1 MKYDKACCNKIV
13 GNLIKDERQKQKI
26 TLAELSAGIMTG
38 GNLCRIENGKR
49 ECDEA
54 TIKRLTDRL
63 GMVYEEQG
71 KYVFYDDY
79 EEWQRR
85 WQIIYA
91 IESNNIGGARGF
103 IDEYE
108 QLYCS
113 NIVRMQFAK
122 LMKIQCRIEEN
133 KAVDRVEALTDKAIC
148 LLYKEALKLTVPVQ
162 AGISLKK
169 LYLSVDELNIVLEYR
184 FYNSEKNIGSLEEIL
199 EYLDNSR
206 FSLAAKSMLYPKAVV
221 YMYRLM
227 VKNGIES
234 GIIDGTNKEIG
245 NKMYKYCEKALS
257 ILQEKAVR
265 YYYTE
270 ILEIRKTLLVAG
282 YGDGDRENML
292 IHTDEWLAAIY
303 SLCNKHGVWEYTTNN
318 CYFYKENSVYNI
330 GTVVNI
336 RRKMLRMTMK
346 ELYEG
351 VCSEKTLRNLEHN
364 RAGTHR
370 DIAEELL
377 GRLGLPAG
385 YHRMGIIT
393 DKRETIEL
401 YTQWKRLSREFKF
414 AECREIMNELEKQ
427 LSSNI
432 VNRQFVEWGKNI
444 VAYEL
449 KELDYIT
456 YIEKMSDCLG
466 ITIRIEDILSA
477 KSIYLSNNEKGI
489 LYQIS
494 AKYKYNGDDSSA
506 FKYIE
511 PIYRNL
517 KECTDIDIQENIK
530 DYEFY
535 MTFAASI
542 LGSLGKYEESNII
555 SNKIIRAQLQ
565 YGRIGEIYYNLFN
578 IAWNKNE
585 VSHNKKAY
593 TDSLYQCMLCSQMC
607 NDVYFE
613 NRYRAR
619 MTYFLI
625 G

>member
-1 MKYDKACCNKIV
+1 MVNSMKYDKACCNKIV

-26 TLAELSAGIMTG
+26 TLAELSAGIMTD

-113 NIVRMQFAK
+113 SVVRMQFAK

-133 KAVDRVEALTDKAIC
+133 ETVDRTEALTDKSI
-148 LLYKEALKLTVPVQ
+148 
-162 AGISLKK
+162 
-169 LYLSVDELNIVLEYR
+169 DELNIVLEYR
-184 FYNSEKNIGSLEEIL
+184 FYNSEKNIGLLEEIL
-199 EYLDNSR
+199 GYLDISR
-206 FSLAAKSMLYPKAVV
+206 FSLAAKAMLYPKAVV

-227 VKNGIES
+227 VKNGIDSE
-234 GIIDGTNKEIG
+234 IMDGANKEIG
-245 NKMYKYCEKALS
+245 NKIYKYCEKALS
-257 ILQEKAVR
+257 MLQEKAVR

-270 ILEIRKTLLVAG
+270 ILEIRRTLLVAG

-292 IHTDEWLAAIY
+292 IHTDEWLAAIR
-303 SLCNKHGVWEYTTNN
+303 SLCNKQGLWEYTTNS

-336 RRKMLRMTMK
+336 RRKMLGMTMK
-346 ELYEG
+346 ELYEC

-377 GRLGLPAG
+377 GKLGLPAG

-466 ITIRIEDILSA
+466 ITIRIEDILS
-477 KSIYLSNNEKGI
+477 SENIYLSYIEKEI

-494 AKYKYNGDDSSA
+494 AKYKYNGDESSA

-565 YGRIGEIYYNLFN
+565 YGRIAGINCNLSSM
-578 IAWNKNE
+578 AWNQNKVDE
-585 VSHNKKAY
+585 NKKVY
-593 TDSLYQCMLCSQMC
+593 NEQLYQCILWSQMS
-607 NDVYFE
+607 NDRYFE

-619 MTYFLI
+619 MT
-625 G
+625 

>member
-1 MKYDKACCNKIV
+1 MVNSMKYDKACCNKIV

-26 TLAELSAGIMTG
+26 TLAELSAGIMTD

-113 NIVRMQFAK
+113 SVVRMQFAK

-133 KAVDRVEALTDKAIC
+133 ETVDRTEALTDKAIC
-148 LLYKEALKLTVPVQ
+148 LLYKEALELTVPVQ
-162 AGISLKK
+162 AEISLKN
-169 LYLSVDELNIVLEYR
+169 LYLSIDELNIVLEYR
-184 FYNSEKNIGSLEEIL
+184 FYNSEKNIGLLEEIL
-199 EYLDNSR
+199 GYLDISR
-206 FSLAAKSMLYPKAVV
+206 FSLAAKAMLYPKAVV

-227 VKNGIES
+227 VKNGIDSE
-234 GIIDGTNKEIG
+234 IMDGANKEIG
-245 NKMYKYCEKALS
+245 NKIYKYCEKALS
-257 ILQEKAVR
+257 MLQEKAVR

-292 IHTDEWLAAIY
+292 IHTDEWLAAIR
-303 SLCNKHGVWEYTTNN
+303 SLCNKQGLWEYTTNS

-377 GRLGLPAG
+377 GRLGLPAS

-466 ITIRIEDILSA
+466 ITIRIEDILS
-477 KSIYLSNNEKGI
+477 SENIYLSYIEKEI

-494 AKYKYNGDDSSA
+494 AKYKYNGDESSA

-565 YGRIGEIYYNLFN
+565 YGRIAGINCNLSSM
-578 IAWNKNE
+578 AWNQNKVDE
-585 VSHNKKAY
+585 NKKVY
-593 TDSLYQCMLCSQMC
+593 NEQLYQCILWSQMS
-607 NDVYFE
+607 NDRYFE

-619 MTYFLI
+619 MT
-625 G
+625 

>member
-1 MKYDKACCNKIV
+1 MINSIKYDKACRNKIV

-26 TLAELSAGIMTG
+26 TLAELSAGIMTD

-113 NIVRMQFAK
+113 SVVRMQFAK

-133 KAVDRVEALTDKAIC
+133 ETVDRTEALTDKAIC
-148 LLYKEALKLTVPVQ
+148 LLYKEALELTVPVQ
-162 AGISLKK
+162 AEISLKN
-169 LYLSVDELNIVLEYR
+169 LYLSIDELNIVLEYY
-184 FYNSEKNIGSLEEIL
+184 FYNSEKNIGSLEEII
-199 EYLDNSR
+199 EYLDNPR
-206 FSLAAKSMLYPKAVV
+206 FSLDAKAMLYPKAVV
-221 YMYRLM
+221 YMYRLT
-227 VKNGIES
+227 VKNGIDSE
-234 GIIDGTNKEIG
+234 IMDGANKEIG
-245 NKMYKYCEKALS
+245 NKIYKYCEKALS
-257 ILQEKAVR
+257 MLQEKAVR

-292 IHTDEWLAAIY
+292 IHTDEWLAAIR
-303 SLCNKHGVWEYTTNN
+303 SLCNKQGLWEYTTNS

-351 VCSEKTLRNLEHN
+351 VCSEKTLRNFEHN

-370 DIAEELL
+370 DIAEELF

-414 AECREIMNELEKQ
+414 AECKEIMNELEKQ

-466 ITIRIEDILSA
+466 ITIRIEDILS
-477 KSIYLSNNEKGI
+477 SENIYLSYIEKEI

-494 AKYKYNGDDSSA
+494 AKYKYNGDESSA

-565 YGRIGEIYYNLFN
+565 YGRIAGINCNLSSM
-578 IAWNKNE
+578 AWNQNKVDE
-585 VSHNKKAY
+585 NKKVY
-593 TDSLYQCMLCSQMC
+593 NEQLYQCILWSQMS
-607 NDVYFE
+607 NDRYFE

-619 MTYFLI
+619 MT
-625 G
+625 

>member
-1 MKYDKACCNKIV
+1 MVNSMKYDKACYNKIV

-26 TLAELSAGIMTG
+26 TLAELSAGIMTD

-71 KYVFYDDY
+71 KYAFYDDY

-91 IESNNIGGARGF
+91 IENNNISDASGL

-133 KAVDRVEALTDKAIC
+133 EALTDKAIC
-148 LLYKEALKLTVPVQ
+148 LLYKEALELTVPVQ
-162 AGISLKK
+162 AEISLKN
-169 LYLSVDELNIVLEYR
+169 LYLSIDELNIVLEYR

-199 EYLDNSR
+199 EYLDNPR
-206 FSLAAKSMLYPKAVV
+206 FSLAAKAMLYPKAVV

-257 ILQEKAVR
+257 MLQEKAVR
-265 YYYTE
+265 YYNTE
-270 ILEIRKTLLVAG
+270 ILEIRKTLLVEG
-282 YGDGDRENML
+282 YGDGDRKNML

-346 ELYEG
+346 GLYEG

-377 GRLGLPAG
+377 GKLGLPAG

-466 ITIRIEDILSA
+466 ITIRIEDILS
-477 KSIYLSNNEKGI
+477 SENIYLSYIEKEI

-494 AKYKYNGDDSSA
+494 AKYKYNGDESSA

-565 YGRIGEIYYNLFN
+565 YGRIAGINCNLSSM
-578 IAWNKNE
+578 AWNQNKVDE
-585 VSHNKKAY
+585 NKKVY
-593 TDSLYQCMLCSQMC
+593 NEQLYQCILWSQMS
-607 NDVYFE
+607 NDRYFE

-619 MTYFLI
+619 MT
-625 G
+625 

>member
-1 MKYDKACCNKIV
+1 MINSIKYDKACRNKIV

-26 TLAELSAGIMTG
+26 TLAELSAGIMTD

-113 NIVRMQFAK
+113 SVVRMQFAK

-133 KAVDRVEALTDKAIC
+133 ETVDRTEALTDKAIC
-148 LLYKEALKLTVPVQ
+148 LLYKEALELTVPVQ
-162 AGISLKK
+162 AEISLKN
-169 LYLSVDELNIVLEYR
+169 LYLSIDELNIVLEYR
-184 FYNSEKNIGSLEEIL
+184 FYNSEKNIGLLEEIL
-199 EYLDNSR
+199 GYLDISR
-206 FSLAAKSMLYPKAVV
+206 FSLAAKAMLYPKAVV

-227 VKNGIES
+227 VKNGIDSE
-234 GIIDGTNKEIG
+234 IMDGANKEIG
-245 NKMYKYCEKALS
+245 NKIYKYCEKALS
-257 ILQEKAVR
+257 MLQEKAVR

-292 IHTDEWLAAIY
+292 IHTDEWLAAIR
-303 SLCNKHGVWEYTTNN
+303 SLCNKQGLWEYTTNS

-351 VCSEKTLRNLEHN
+351 VCSEKTLRNFEHN

-370 DIAEELL
+370 DIAEELF

-414 AECREIMNELEKQ
+414 AECKEIMNELEKQ

-466 ITIRIEDILSA
+466 ITIRIEDILS
-477 KSIYLSNNEKGI
+477 SENIYLSYIEKEI

-494 AKYKYNGDDSSA
+494 AKYKYNGDESSA

-511 PIYRNL
+511 PIYRYL

-565 YGRIGEIYYNLFN
+565 YGRIAGINCNLSSM
-578 IAWNKNE
+578 AWNQNKVDE
-585 VSHNKKAY
+585 NKKVY
-593 TDSLYQCMLCSQMC
+593 NEQLYQCILWSQMS
-607 NDVYFE
+607 NDRYFE

-619 MTYFLI
+619 MT
-625 G
+625 

>member
-1 MKYDKACCNKIV
+1 MVNSMKYDKACCNKIV

-26 TLAELSAGIMTG
+26 TLAELSAGIMTD

-113 NIVRMQFAK
+113 SVVRMQFAK

-133 KAVDRVEALTDKAIC
+133 ETVDRTEALTDKAIC
-148 LLYKEALKLTVPVQ
+148 LLYKEALELTVPVQ
-162 AGISLKK
+162 AEISLKN
-169 LYLSVDELNIVLEYR
+169 LYLSIDELNIVLEYR
-184 FYNSEKNIGSLEEIL
+184 FYNSEKNIGLLEEIL
-199 EYLDNSR
+199 GYLDISR
-206 FSLAAKSMLYPKAVV
+206 FSLAAKAMLYPKAVV

-227 VKNGIES
+227 VKNGIDSE
-234 GIIDGTNKEIG
+234 IMDGANKEIG
-245 NKMYKYCEKALS
+245 NKIYKYCEKALS
-257 ILQEKAVR
+257 MLQEKAVR

-292 IHTDEWLAAIY
+292 IHTDEWLAAIR
-303 SLCNKHGVWEYTTNN
+303 SLCNKQGLWEYTTNS

-346 ELYEG
+346 ELYEC

-377 GRLGLPAG
+377 GKLGLPAG

-449 KELDYIT
+449 KE
-456 YIEKMSDCLG
+456 
-466 ITIRIEDILSA
+466 A
-477 KSIYLSNNEKGI
+477 
-489 LYQIS
+489 
-494 AKYKYNGDDSSA
+494 
-506 FKYIE
+506 
-511 PIYRNL
+511 
-517 KECTDIDIQENIK
+517 
-530 DYEFY
+530 
-535 MTFAASI
+535 
-542 LGSLGKYEESNII
+542 
-555 SNKIIRAQLQ
+555 
-565 YGRIGEIYYNLFN
+565 EIYVVWGKKYCS
-578 IAWNKNE
+578 
-585 VSHNKKAY
+585 VSI
-593 TDSLYQCMLCSQMC
+593 
-607 NDVYFE
+607 
-613 NRYRAR
+613 
-619 MTYFLI
+619 FLK
-625 G
+625 

>member
-1 MKYDKACCNKIV
+1 MINSIKYDKACRNKIV

-26 TLAELSAGIMTG
+26 TLAELSAGIMTD

-113 NIVRMQFAK
+113 SVVRMQFAK

-133 KAVDRVEALTDKAIC
+133 ETVDRTEALTDKAIC
-148 LLYKEALKLTVPVQ
+148 LLYKEALELTVPVQ
-162 AGISLKK
+162 AEISLKN
-169 LYLSVDELNIVLEYR
+169 LYLSIDELNIVLEYR
-184 FYNSEKNIGSLEEIL
+184 FYNSEKNIGLLEEIL
-199 EYLDNSR
+199 GYLDISR
-206 FSLAAKSMLYPKAVV
+206 FSLAAKAMLYPKAVV

-227 VKNGIES
+227 VKNGIDSE
-234 GIIDGTNKEIG
+234 IMDGANKEIG
-245 NKMYKYCEKALS
+245 NKIYKYCEKALS
-257 ILQEKAVR
+257 MLQEKAVR

-292 IHTDEWLAAIY
+292 IHTDEWLAAIR
-303 SLCNKHGVWEYTTNN
+303 SLCNKQGLWEYTTNS

-351 VCSEKTLRNLEHN
+351 VCSEKTLRNFEHN

-370 DIAEELL
+370 DIAEELF

-414 AECREIMNELEKQ
+414 AECKEIMNELEKQ

-466 ITIRIEDILSA
+466 ITIRIEDILS
-477 KSIYLSNNEKGI
+477 SENIYLSYIEKEI

-494 AKYKYNGDDSSA
+494 AKYKYNGDESSA

-565 YGRIGEIYYNLFN
+565 YGRIAGINCNLSSM
-578 IAWNKNE
+578 AWNQNKVDE
-585 VSHNKKAY
+585 NKKVY
-593 TDSLYQCMLCSQMC
+593 NEQLYQCILWSQMS
-607 NDVYFE
+607 NDRYFE

-619 MTYFLI
+619 MT
-625 G
+625 

>member
-1 MKYDKACCNKIV
+1 MVNSMKYDKACCNKIV

-26 TLAELSAGIMTG
+26 TLAELSAGIMTD

-113 NIVRMQFAK
+113 SVVRMQFAK

-133 KAVDRVEALTDKAIC
+133 ETVDRTEALTDKAIC
-148 LLYKEALKLTVPVQ
+148 LLYKEALELTVPVQ
-162 AGISLKK
+162 AEISLKN
-169 LYLSVDELNIVLEYR
+169 LYLSIDELNIVLEYR
-184 FYNSEKNIGSLEEIL
+184 FYNSEKNIGLLEEIL
-199 EYLDNSR
+199 GYLDISR
-206 FSLAAKSMLYPKAVV
+206 FSLAAKAMLYPKAVV

-227 VKNGIES
+227 VKNGIDSE
-234 GIIDGTNKEIG
+234 IMDGANKEIG
-245 NKMYKYCEKALS
+245 NKIYKYCEKALS
-257 ILQEKAVR
+257 MLQEKAVR

-282 YGDGDRENML
+282 DGDRENML
-292 IHTDEWLAAIY
+292 IHTDEWLAAIR
-303 SLCNKHGVWEYTTNN
+303 SLCNKQGLWEYTTNS

-336 RRKMLRMTMK
+336 RRKMLGMTMK
-346 ELYEG
+346 ELYEC

-377 GRLGLPAG
+377 GKLGLPAG

-466 ITIRIEDILSA
+466 ITIRIEDILS
-477 KSIYLSNNEKGI
+477 SENIYLSYIEKEI

-494 AKYKYNGDDSSA
+494 AKYKYNGDESSA

-565 YGRIGEIYYNLFN
+565 YGRIAGINCNLSSM
-578 IAWNKNE
+578 AWNQNKVDE
-585 VSHNKKAY
+585 NKKVY
-593 TDSLYQCMLCSQMC
+593 NEQLYQCILWSQMS
-607 NDVYFE
+607 NDRYFE

-619 MTYFLI
+619 MT
-625 G
+625 